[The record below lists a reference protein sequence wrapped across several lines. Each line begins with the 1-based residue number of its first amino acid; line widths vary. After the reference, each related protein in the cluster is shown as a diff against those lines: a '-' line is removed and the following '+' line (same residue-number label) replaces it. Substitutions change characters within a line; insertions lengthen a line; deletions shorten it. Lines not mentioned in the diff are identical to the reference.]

1 MRRKM
6 LAKKLLQLQVFLTL
20 STWVSGLIILNA
32 WWIVDLIILPKHP
45 LVAIACI
52 AFKIGLLLVPLRVE
66 PPSFVKRFLRFS
78 LVAAHHYF
86 PVQVVYE
93 DRQALE
99 NTDHPYVIGYEP
111 HSVLPQGICAFCS
124 YAVDG
129 LPAGLKQTRILASS
143 AAFWAPVMRHM
154 WWWLGIRPVSR
165 KCFATLLG
173 KGRSV
178 ALCPGGIKEVLF
190 MERGKEV
197 AYLRK
202 RHGFVRMA
210 LQAGA
215 PLVPVFAFGQSDMY
229 SYCRLFYDF
238 PKHLIPR
245 AQWARL
251 ARRIGYVPMIIWGW
265 CFSFM
270 PKQVP
275 LYIVVGKPIPV
286 PKVEQ
291 PSAEQVEDYL
301 QRFIAEEERIF
312 REHREAAGQAGVEL
326 TVY

>member
-1 MRRKM
+1 MGGQ
-6 LAKKLLQLQVFLTL
+6 LAKRLLAVQVFLTL
-20 STWVSGLIILNA
+20 SAWVSGLIILNA
-32 WWIVDLIILPKHP
+32 WWIVDIIILPKRP
-45 LVAIACI
+45 LLAIACF
-52 AFKIGLLLVPLRVE
+52 AFKIGLLLVPLRVD
-66 PPSFVKRFLRFS
+66 PPSLVKRFLRFS
-78 LVAAHHYF
+78 LVAGKKLWQWLGWH
-86 PVQVVYE
+86 PV
-93 DRQALE
+93 
-99 NTDHPYVIGYEP
+99 
-111 HSVLPQGICAFCS
+111 AFCS

-129 LPAGLKQTRILASS
+129 LPAGLKHTRILASS

-165 KCFATLLG
+165 KCFATLLA

-178 ALCPGGIKEVLF
+178 ALCPGGIKEVLY
-190 MERGKEV
+190 MERGREV

-202 RHGFVRMA
+202 RYGFVRMA

-312 REHREAAGQAGVEL
+312 RQHREAAGQAGVEL